1 MLATWR
7 YRPRDTFIQRLDPR
21 TRLLF
26 LFSVIF
32 ALTIPEIWDFRIII
46 PLFVLSLTLY
56 FLARIE
62 WKDVRRAWIFILVLV
77 VFIVGLNG
85 LLSGRGGPSSVVQVE
100 SPTLFTIPFYIPG
113 TQWGFSVP
121 ITINKLWFAI
131 VQMSRMLT
139 MAILAIPIPYT
150 MDPNIY
156 GVAFRRMGA
165 SDKFSFAMDLA
176 FRFLP
181 TFARDFSTTVDAQ
194 RARGYEM
201 EALKGGIVAKLRR
214 LAPLI
219 IPVTMQATVTGEDVI
234 DAMDL
239 RAFDTNKRTWIKDKE
254 LHYALHDYFM
264 LGLGAS
270 IFVACCL
277 LKWVFGV
284 GGFFVPDFFFA
295 LLGY

>member
-1 MLATWR
+1 MLVTWK

-21 TRLLF
+21 TRLIF
-26 LFSVIF
+26 LFCVIF
-32 ALTIPEIWDFRIII
+32 ALTIPEIWDYRIIL
-46 PLFVLSLTLY
+46 PLFLLSLTLY

-62 WKDVRRAWIFILVLV
+62 WKDIKRTWIFIIILV

-100 SPTLFTIPFYIPG
+100 SPTVFEVPFFVPG
-113 TQWGFSVP
+113 TDWGFTVP
-121 ITINKLWFAI
+121 VTVNKIWFAI
-131 VQMSRMLT
+131 TQMTRMLA

-156 GVAFRRMGA
+156 GVTFRRMGV
-165 SDKFSFAMDLA
+165 SDKVSFTMDLA

-181 TFARDFSTTVDAQ
+181 TLARDLSITIDAQ

-201 EALKGGIVAKLRR
+201 ETLKGGIVARLQR

-219 IPVTMQATVTGEDVI
+219 IPVTMQSTVTGEEVI

-239 RAFDTNKRTWIKDKE
+239 RAFGTKPRTWLKE
-254 LHYALHDYFM
+254 LHYANRDHFM
-264 LGLGAS
+264 IGLGVA
-270 IFVACCL
+270 IFIACCVS
-277 LKWVFGV
+277 KWVFGF
-284 GGFFVPDFFFA
+284 GEFWVPDFMYTLF
-295 LLGY
+295 G

>member
-1 MLATWR
+1 MLATWK

-21 TRLLF
+21 TRF
-26 LFSVIF
+26 IFMFSVIF
-32 ALTIPEIWDFRIII
+32 GLTIPEIWDYRIIV
-46 PLFVLSLTLY
+46 PLFALSLTLY
-56 FLARIE
+56 FMARIE
-62 WKDVRRAWIFILVLV
+62 WKDIKRAWIFILVLV

-85 LLSGRGGPSSVVQVE
+85 ILSARGGPDSVRQLE
-100 SPTLFTIPFYIPG
+100 SPILFTIPFYIPG

-121 ITINKLWFAI
+121 IMIHKLWFGL
-131 VQMSRMLT
+131 VQMTRMLT
-139 MAILAIPIPYT
+139 MATLALPIPYT

-165 SDKFSFAMDLA
+165 SDKFAFTMDLA

-181 TFARDFSTTVDAQ
+181 TFARDFVTTVDAQ

-201 EALKGGIVAKLRR
+201 EILKGGLVAKIRR
-214 LAPLI
+214 LAPLV

-239 RAFDTNKRTWIKDKE
+239 RAFNTHKRTWIKQ
-254 LHYALHDYFM
+254 LYYAPRDYLM
-264 LGLGAS
+264 LGLAAA
-270 IFVACCL
+270 IFIGCCL
-277 LKWVFGV
+277 LKWVFGI
-284 GGFFVPDFFFA
+284 GEFFVPDFFYA